1 MLPHIKIK
9 VAEAISLIRMTLRT
23 MGGAPDAGAH
33 APLFVLL
40 DWLALLTANGIILRI
55 SSEAV
60 TPLERINALPKVQRR
75 LAIYVICVIVFL
87 DIGHLWAVSQEHLP
101 NM

>member
-55 SSEAV
+55 SSDG
-60 TPLERINALPKVQRR
+60 LISLKKIN
-75 LAIYVICVIVFL
+75 LARHSSCLF
-87 DIGHLWAVSQEHLP
+87 
-101 NM
+101 